1 MVLLEVLAQSG
12 EEGGQETAHG
22 IGEVDGSALCVAL
35 FQAYQF
41 TASVSTLS
49 RPLLQSADKET
60 EAQSTLSRPLLQCAD
75 KETEAQGGW
84 GAAGLPRAGSVL
96 CGHCP
101 GGHLQTL
108 RGVLWMT
115 PALSIFCS
123 L

>member
-1 MVLLEVLAQSG
+1 M
-12 EEGGQETAHG
+12 GGQTSVLVLWVWSALLDGSSRGTGSVWRGRRPGTAHG

-35 FQAYQF
+35 FQASQF

-60 EAQSTLSRPLLQCAD
+60 EAQ
-75 KETEAQGGW
+75 GGW
-84 GAAGLPRAGSVL
+84 GVAGMARAGSVL
-96 CGHCP
+96 YGHCP

-108 RGVLWMT
+108 RGVFWMT